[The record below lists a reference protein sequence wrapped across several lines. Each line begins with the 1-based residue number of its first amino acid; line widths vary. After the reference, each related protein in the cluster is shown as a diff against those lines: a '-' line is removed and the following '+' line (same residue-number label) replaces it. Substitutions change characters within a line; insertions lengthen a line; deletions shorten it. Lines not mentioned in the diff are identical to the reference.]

1 MIGIKIETDVP
12 IPMRDGLKLA
22 ANIYR
27 PGKPGRYPVIMAFT
41 GFGKDGFWSEK
52 HFGWQVAYEPGS
64 PTLTGS
70 ITFEANDPAF
80 WVPHEYVVMI
90 VDPRGFGRSPGQMQT
105 ADLDGA
111 VGEHALIGQGIWARD
126 MYDTI
131 EWAGTQKWSNGN
143 IGLSGVS
150 ILGFSQWRVAGL
162 NPPHLKAINPWE
174 AMTDFYRDVMFPGG
188 IPETKFTRRI
198 SNSMSASNPAWPGPE
213 KEEPPAPVEKAEDE
227 FLGDI
232 TVPALICGTWAD
244 HGVHSRGSFRAFRKI
259 SSKHK
264 WLYTHG
270 RQKWAEF
277 YASEARTYRKLF
289 FDYFL
294 KGIDDRIL
302 KIPRVRLEVR
312 ETLEKYT
319 VRWENEFP
327 LLRTEYKKLYLDATD
342 GKLKFDNN
350 LPESKVKYDS
360 ANGKAEFTVR
370 FEEDTEITGYLS
382 LKAWV
387 SSDESNDMDLFVT
400 LRKLDRDGNQVLF
413 DNCHVPGKWPLAL
426 GWLRLSHRELDE
438 EKSTPWEPYLKS
450 VVGFGEKVKAGE
462 IVPCEIPIL
471 PTSTLFRKGES
482 LKLDISG
489 IYRGGEN
496 IEVPF
501 GHSETVNK
509 GMHSI
514 YTGGKYD
521 SHLLVPLVP
530 CDKEGQGDIT

>member
-1 MIGIKIETDVP
+1 MIRIKTEKDVP

-27 PGKPGRYPVIMAFT
+27 PEKPGRYPVIMAFT

-52 HFGWQVAYEPGS
+52 HFGWQVAYELGS
-64 PTLTGS
+64 PTVTGS
-70 ITFEANDPAF
+70 FTFEANDPAF
-80 WVPHEYVVMI
+80 WVPYEYVVMI
-90 VDPRGFGRSPGQMQT
+90 VDPRGFGRSPGQMRT

-111 VGEHALIGQGIWARD
+111 VGEYAVIGQGIWARD
-126 MYDTI
+126 MYDAI
-131 EWAGTQKWSNGN
+131 DWAGTQEWSNGN
-143 IGLSGVS
+143 VGLSGVS

-198 SNSMSASNPAWPGPE
+198 TKSMSARNPAWPGPE
-213 KEEPPAPVEKAEDE
+213 KEVPPPPVEKAEDE
-227 FLGDI
+227 FLRDI
-232 TVPALICGTWAD
+232 TLPTLICGTWAD
-244 HGVHSRGSFRAFRKI
+244 HGVHTRGSFRAFRKI
-259 SSKHK
+259 SSEHK

-289 FDYFL
+289 FDHFL

-302 KIPRVRLEVR
+302 SIPRVRMEVR

-327 LLRTEYKKLYLDATD
+327 LARTEYLELYLDATD
-342 GKLKFDNN
+342 GKLKLNN
-350 LPESKVKYDS
+350 NSRGSKVTYDS
-360 ANGKAEFTVR
+360 AKGKAEFVVY
-370 FEEDTEITGYLS
+370 FEEDTELTGYFS
-382 LKAWV
+382 LKVWV
-387 SSDESNDMDLFVT
+387 SPNESNDMDLFVT
-400 LRKLDRDGNQVLF
+400 LRKLDRNGNQVLF

-426 GWLRLSHRELDE
+426 GWLRLSHRGLE
-438 EKSTPWEPYLKS
+438 EGKSTPWEPYLKS
-450 VVGFGEKVKAGE
+450 VVGLGEKVKAGE

-489 IYRGGEN
+489 IYRGGES

-501 GHSETVNK
+501 GYDDTVNR

-514 YTGGKYD
+514 FTGGKYD
-521 SHLLVPLVP
+521 SHLLVPLVRHA
-530 CDKEGQGDIT
+530 KE